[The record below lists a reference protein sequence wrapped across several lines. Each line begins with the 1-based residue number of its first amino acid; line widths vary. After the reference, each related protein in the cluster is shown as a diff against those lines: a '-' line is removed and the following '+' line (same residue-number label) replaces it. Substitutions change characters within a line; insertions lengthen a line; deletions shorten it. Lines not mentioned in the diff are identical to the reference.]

1 MDCDALA
8 WHEQQDEALQTRI
21 RLLACFTANL
31 QGLDWRRV
39 LPGASKGAR
48 DDPDMFDRIVDH
60 ILAPL
65 LSERMQQAVRRSL
78 EDEGPAVPTAP
89 ASHPQGTRASKTVYA
104 RRASFTLAP
113 PAAVGSTGGP

>member
-8 WHEQQDEALQTRI
+8 WYEQQDEALQTRI
-21 RLLACFTANL
+21 RLLACFTAHL

-39 LPGASKGAR
+39 LPGVSKGAR

-60 ILAPL
+60 IIAPF
-65 LSERMQQAVRRSL
+65 LSERMQQAARRSL

-89 ASHPQGTRASKTVYA
+89 ASHPQGTRASG
-104 RRASFTLAP
+104 RLCSGR
-113 PAAVGSTGGP
+113 GPRIQ

>member
-1 MDCDALA
+1 M
-8 WHEQQDEALQTRI
+8 
-21 RLLACFTANL
+21 LACFTANL

-65 LSERMQQAVRRSL
+65 LRQGSL
-78 EDEGPAVPTAP
+78 QRAEGKSLP
-89 ASHPQGTRASKTVYA
+89 
-104 RRASFTLAP
+104 LAN
-113 PAAVGSTGGP
+113 V

>member
-1 MDCDALA
+1 MDCGALA
-8 WHEQQDEALQTRI
+8 WYEQQDEALQTRI
-21 RLLACFTANL
+21 RMLACFTADL
-31 QGLDWRRV
+31 QGLDWRRI

-89 ASHPQGTRASKTVYA
+89 AQDLDQHIRHAYK
-104 RRASFTLAP
+104 RRDVQR
-113 PAAVGSTGGP
+113 AAVATDRPWLKHLKN

>member
-1 MDCDALA
+1 MDCGALA
-8 WHEQQDEALQTRI
+8 WYEQQDEALQTRV
-21 RLLACFTANL
+21 RMLACFTANL

-78 EDEGPAVPTAP
+78 EDGGYGVHLQRQSRSALRPLQSLQPLQPGTAGG
-89 ASHPQGTRASKTVYA
+89 QASK
-104 RRASFTLAP
+104 RAAS
-113 PAAVGSTGGP
+113 

>member
-8 WHEQQDEALQTRI
+8 WYEQQDEALQTRI

-31 QGLDWRRV
+31 RGLDWRRV

-65 LSERMQQAVRRSL
+65 LSQRMQQAVRRSL
-78 EDEGPAVPTAP
+78 EDGGLAVPTAP
-89 ASHPQGTRASKTVYA
+89 ASHPQGTRASG
-104 RRASFTLAP
+104 RLRS
-113 PAAVGSTGGP
+113 GRGPRI

>member
-1 MDCDALA
+1 M
-8 WHEQQDEALQTRI
+8 
-21 RLLACFTANL
+21 LACFTADL

-89 ASHPQGTRASKTVYA
+89 ASHPQGTRASKTVYE

>member
-1 MDCDALA
+1 MDCGALA
-8 WHEQQDEALQTRI
+8 WYEKQDEALQTRI

-39 LPGASKGAR
+39 LPGACKGAR

-65 LSERMQQAVRRSL
+65 LSERMRQAVRSSL
-78 EDEGPAVPTAP
+78 QDGGPAVPTV
-89 ASHPQGTRASKTVYA
+89 RASGVRC
-104 RRASFTLAP
+104 RR
-113 PAAVGSTGGP
+113 G

>member
-1 MDCDALA
+1 MACGALT
-8 WHEQQDEALQTRI
+8 WYEHQDEALQTRI
-21 RLLACFTANL
+21 RMLACFTANL

-89 ASHPQGTRASKTVYA
+89 ASHPQGTRASG
-104 RRASFTLAP
+104 RLRS
-113 PAAVGSTGGP
+113 GRGPWIQ